1 MQLLCSGWRVQREVL
16 SALLPGG
23 VLRST
28 VLQVVL
34 ASEAV
39 FALYMLLGTL
49 MGGLSPKV
57 FDDVLKLRNVKEV
70 NGSGSAPAHTNSSLC
85 LITFCVVADAVCGRQ
100 LDGVI
105 VCCWCE

>member
-1 MQLLCSGWRVQREVL
+1 MQREVL

-28 VLQVVL
+28 VLQVIL
-34 ASEAV
+34 AAEAV

-57 FDDVLKLRNVKEV
+57 FEDVLKLRGVKEV
-70 NGSGSAPAHTNSSLC
+70 SGSGSRLRLQAHCKLNAQLVSVRSLSRRCCC
-85 LITFCVVADAVCGRQ
+85 LRASG
-100 LDGVI
+100 
-105 VCCWCE
+105 